1 MSDKKKKTKSVS
13 PRVGIAGYEIKQK
26 RISENPTEYL
36 KSTLNVEFL
45 FINGDTSAEKF
56 DKFLKDL
63 AVFIDER
70 SQKGV

>member
-1 MSDKKKKTKSVS
+1 MSDKKKKTESVS
-13 PRVGIAGYEIKQK
+13 PHVGIAGYEIKQK

-45 FINGDTSAEKF
+45 FISGDSGVEKF

-63 AVFIDER
+63 AVFIDKR
-70 SQKGV
+70 SEKGV

>member
-1 MSDKKKKTKSVS
+1 MSDKKKKTESVS

-26 RISENPTEYL
+26 RISENPTEYP

-45 FINGDTSAEKF
+45 FINGDSSAEKF

-70 SQKGV
+70 NEKGV